1 MLKFNADGMA
11 RGKPGLVGFGQLC
24 IMIGGRFSVCSP
36 KGVGERD
43 SNEAKVLAIL
53 EALRFFFPSRF

>member
-36 KGVGERD
+36 KGVGARD

-53 EALRFFFPSRF
+53 EA